1 MAGPIAEP
9 WIMLTVISHN
19 SEDSPLLYN
28 VSDLSILRLRLRL
41 RILTILSPAVMPTKP
56 YFSLLCANSVGR

>member
-28 VSDLSILRLRLRL
+28 VSDLSILRLRLR
-41 RILTILSPAVMPTKP
+41 ILTILSPAVMPTKP